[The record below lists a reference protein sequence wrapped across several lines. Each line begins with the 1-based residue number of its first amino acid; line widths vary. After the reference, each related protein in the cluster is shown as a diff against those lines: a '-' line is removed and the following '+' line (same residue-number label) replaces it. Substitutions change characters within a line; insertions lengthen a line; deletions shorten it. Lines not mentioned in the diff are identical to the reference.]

1 MNEATLNY
9 VRQHADDDVRQLA
22 LRGSK
27 DPDVD
32 LMQALQQIQ
41 GRQTAKRKLPSW
53 AAVEGVL
60 YPPRLS
66 MEQCS
71 SEATACYK
79 TGIIYNLHIYDLR
92 FDSTVGGAAQI
103 VNRKNCQIVNGQSVN
118 CQSVNGQ
125 SVNRKSVNHKSVNR
139 KLIDLTGGFGVDLAF
154 MSQAFDETVYVERSE
169 ELCRLA
175 AHNMPLVTTTPVTV
189 VCADGIEYM
198 KAMGRC
204 TMLFLDPAR
213 RDGKGARTY
222 ALADCTPNVVPVIGD
237 LLGKADSV
245 MLKLSPMLDWR
256 KAVND
261 VGAQHVS
268 QVHIV
273 AVDNECKELLLL
285 LQQEAPPMQL
295 FCVDIDSA
303 TLPTQKAE
311 ASAASIFTVVPAM
324 PVASVGAGPV
334 PARPPKVPVAPSR
347 FLYEPNA
354 AIMKAGC
361 FEALT
366 QQFSVSPLAHDS
378 HLFVSDNGVEDFPG
392 RRFVIDAVT
401 SMNKRELKATLGHL
415 RQANITVRH
424 FPLSAEELR
433 KRLRLADGGNDYIF
447 ATTLSD
453 GSHILLLCH
462 KDIP

>member
-9 VRQHADDDVRQLA
+9 VRQHADVDVRQLA

-92 FDSTVGGAAQI
+92 FDSSVGGAAQI

-401 SMNKRELKATLGHL
+401 SMN
-415 RQANITVRH
+415 
-424 FPLSAEELR
+424 
-433 KRLRLADGGNDYIF
+433 
-447 ATTLSD
+447 
-453 GSHILLLCH
+453 
-462 KDIP
+462 